1 MMDTAW
7 YFRLFYIPILSM
19 IVNILLAW
27 VIKAKRMGGPEGSK
41 PWMIGSLI
49 SFMVFIILLWFV
61 TFSINLAFWIGL
73 GIIVLGQVVFGLS
86 CGAMREHPEK
96 TKTVV
101 GWGIYKVTR
110 HPHVIAGM
118 ITVLGAIV
126 MGWNWSSIMYIIL
139 WVYFVLDV
147 LFSHFYVLMEEK
159 INIEKFGQEYQD
171 YVNKTPRYIGIPI
184 SGKSD

>member
-1 MMDTAW
+1 METVW

-19 IVNILLAW
+19 IISVLLAW
-27 VIKAKRMGGPEGSK
+27 VMKAKRMGGPEGGK

-49 SFMVFIILLWFV
+49 SFIVFIALTWFV

-86 CGAMREHPEK
+86 CSAMREYPEK

-101 GWGIYKVTR
+101 DWGIYRVTR
-110 HPHVIAGM
+110 HPHVISGV
-118 ITVLGAIV
+118 ITILGAIV

-139 WVYFVLDV
+139 WIYFVLDTIM
-147 LFSHFYVLMEEK
+147 SHFYILMEEK
-159 INIEKFGQEYQD
+159 RNVEKFGQEYAD
-171 YVNKTPRYIGIPI
+171 YTKIAPRYFLI
-184 SGKSD
+184 KS